1 MTLDLQFKIK
11 NNPYYIRYLRE
22 NSNWYKI
29 LNRNPQ
35 MFKVFEEEVKD
46 RYELRPSYRISKA
59 LDTINMIQNVI
70 SSLK

>member
-1 MTLDLQFKIK
+1 MTLELQFKIK

>member
-35 MFKVFEEEVKD
+35 MFQVFEEEVKD
-46 RYELRPSYRISKA
+46 KYELRPSYRISKA

>member
-46 RYELRPSYRISKA
+46 KYELRPSYRISKA